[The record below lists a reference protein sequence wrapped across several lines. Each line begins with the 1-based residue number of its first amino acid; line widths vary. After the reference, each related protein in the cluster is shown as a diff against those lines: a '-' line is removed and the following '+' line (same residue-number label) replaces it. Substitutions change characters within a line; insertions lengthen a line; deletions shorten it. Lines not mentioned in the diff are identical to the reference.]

1 MRAFIADERMSRGTL
16 VRNGVSGNF
25 TGAALHSA
33 LARAFDQ
40 VEPVTDAPSALPKA
54 ASNVQTGHYVVIL
67 ELRSGSSVKVE
78 EALKPLGKFYRLN
91 HAVWLVQSQMPLG
104 TVQNAIVP
112 ALGSTD
118 VLLIVDT
125 ILNKFATYN
134 LGPQAVAS
142 VKALWN

>member
-1 MRAFIADERMSRGTL
+1 MA
-16 VRNGVSGNF
+16 GNF
-25 TGAALHSA
+25 IEASLHGA

-40 VEPVTDAPSALPKA
+40 SLPVAEAAIAVPEAATNGPK
-54 ASNVQTGHYVVIL
+54 GHYVVVL
-67 ELRSGSSVKVE
+67 ELRSGSSAKVE
-78 EALKPLGKFYRLN
+78 EALKPLGKFYRVN
-91 HAVWLVQSQMPLG
+91 HAVWLLQSEMPLG

-118 VLLIVDT
+118 VLLVVDT
-125 ILNKFATYN
+125 ALNKFATYN